1 MKILYIAPFDHTGYG
16 TASTNYLKAMD
27 AVGLDVVPR
36 RLKFNDSPSPDIYTK
51 LAAKSVSGCD
61 VLIQHTLPHQYVYD
75 ANYFNVGMFAS
86 ESDKILPLWVESLN
100 LMDLVVVFNEFSR
113 DACERSGVYKPVV
126 VWPHAFDMAELENA
140 KLAEKI
146 VMPPLIQ
153 NDFKFLYCGEFN
165 ARKNLPD
172 LIRAFHLAFD
182 NDEPVSLIIKTTKGD
197 YPTEAACYDAL
208 QKMVDEVKA
217 GLGKYPDKN
226 LYKKEIVAVEDLPRD
241 RLLQLYNTAD
251 CFVSASYG
259 EAWGIPGFECAA
271 MGKEVICTEYAAPY
285 VKFGARMPHL
295 ILMDQT
301 EEVPVMGSQYQ
312 HGTWYKPNPFT
323 LMRRMQ
329 RAFRLNHEK
338 SYTELKYDFSHKA
351 VGGLI
356 AQTLNEHFPANIALT
371 EEAV

>member
-36 RLKFNDSPSPDIYTK
+36 RLKFNDSPSPDLYNK
-51 LAAKSVSGCD
+51 LAGKSAHDCD
-61 VLIQHTLPHQYVYD
+61 ILIQHTLPHQYVYD

-86 ESDKILPLWVESLN
+86 ESDYILPLWVESLN
-100 LMDLVVVFNEFSR
+100 LMDLVVVFNWFSKS
-113 DACERSGVYKPVV
+113 ACERSGVIKPIV

-146 VMPPLIQ
+146 VMSPLVE

-172 LIRAFHLAFD
+172 LIRAFHLEFD
-182 NDEPVSLIIKTTKGD
+182 CDEPVSLIIKTTKGD

-208 QKMVDEVKA
+208 QKMVDGVKA
-217 GLGKYPDKN
+217 ELDKYPRAEM
-226 LYKKEIVAVEDLPRD
+226 YKKEIVAVEDLPRD
-241 RLLQLYNTAD
+241 RLLQLYNTVD

-271 MGKEVICTEYAAPY
+271 VGKPVVCTKFAAPY
-285 VKFGARMPHL
+285 TDHGVVMPSL
-295 ILMDQT
+295 LGVDQVET
-301 EEVPVMGSQYQ
+301 VPVTRSQFQ
-312 HGTWYKPNPFT
+312 HKTWNRPQLIALMQQMRNVYKFKNRRYGIPLFT
-323 LMRRMQ
+323 
-329 RAFRLNHEK
+329 
-338 SYTELKYDFSHKA
+338 SDFSHKT
-351 VGGLI
+351 VGYKIVESLDRY
-356 AQTLNEHFPANIALT
+356 FSR
-371 EEAV
+371 